1 MLSFFKVLLR
11 GIIVTVLLPL
21 ILVVWVLYG
30 VYCLITFIVMFIK
43 STVLFFMG
51 DSINDELKEDV
62 EAKRMLLEK
71 EQAQSEQQQF
81 YSNMNNMLG
90 AMAQQM
96 QQQFQQQNPGFNP
109 NPAPQVE
116 TQQPETIEY
125 KDVPSQEP
133 VDTNEEGGNDNV

>member
-51 DSINDELKEDV
+51 DSINDELKEDI